1 MAIGAYSPER
11 PIPPSGGENGM
22 TQELGKTTPAS
33 LATIG
38 RRSIDVILRLAI
50 LFLFILLFIPDLN
63 PARITEKIN
72 RNLSLFTC
80 GFFYPN
86 LIADMGRLLDKGWI
100 LNGTMQLLFISAMA
114 ACLGIIGCGAGAC
127 MSAGNDKLKRIGSL
141 VSLGGSAVIGLGLLG
156 IQNARGQL
164 MASTAIDKALPIQPP
179 GFAILMVA
187 TIAVFAFSALR
198 FLAAPVPKKGEKCG
212 IDAPMELFLW
222 LLPFLLL
229 IFVFSYLPLWGWRYA
244 FFNFHAGE
252 RLTPDKFVGFFWF
265 TYLFKN
271 SATCADI
278 IRVLTNTL
286 AMSGLGILTS
296 WCPIAFAVFMAEIGN
311 TGVRRAIQTLTT
323 IPNFISWVLV
333 YAIAFCIF
341 STDGFVSS
349 VFVNAKLWDSGKNLL
364 MGGEHMWLKMLAWGM
379 WKGLGWSAIMYI
391 AAITS
396 IDQQLYEAATV
407 DGAGRF
413 QKMWHITVPELI
425 PTYLVLLLLQI
436 AGILNNGM
444 EQYLVFENPTN
455 TGPIMVLDLY
465 IYKLGID
472 KGVIPLSTVIGM
484 AKSAISVAL
493 LFGAN
498 AISKAV
504 RGKSIV

>member
-1 MAIGAYSPER
+1 VSTAILGAKRLSVVD
-11 PIPPSGGENGM
+11 
-22 TQELGKTTPAS
+22 
-33 LATIG
+33 IG
-38 RRSIDVILRLAI
+38 RKSIDVVLRLSVFI
-50 LFLFILLFIPDLN
+50 LFAMLFIPTAN
-63 PARITEKIN
+63 PARISEKIN
-72 RNLSLFTC
+72 RNLSLFSC
-80 GFFYPN
+80 GFFYNN

-100 LNGTMQLLFISAMA
+100 QRGTMSLLFVSSMA
-114 ACLGIIGCGAGAC
+114 ACLGIIGCGIAAC
-127 MSAGNDKLKRIGSL
+127 LSVGNNKLKRIGGLS
-141 VSLGGSAVIGLGLLG
+141 SLGATAVIGLGLLG
-156 IQNARGQL
+156 ISRAHTHL
-164 MASTAIDKALPIQPP
+164 LASSAVEKAMPLSPIGFKALA
-179 GFAILMVA
+179 AIVIM
-187 TIAVFAFSALR
+187 VFALSALR
-198 FLAAPVPKKGEKCG
+198 LLLTPAPKKGEKG
-212 IDAPMELFLW
+212 RIDLKMELFLW

-229 IFVFSYLPLWGWRYA
+229 VVVVRSLPLWGWRYA

-252 RLTPDKFVGFFWF
+252 TLSPDKFVGFFWF
-265 TYLFKN
+265 TYLFQN
-271 SATCADI
+271 PATTADI
-278 IRVLTNTL
+278 VRVIKNTL

-296 WCPIAFAVFMAEIGN
+296 WLPIAFAVFLSEIGN
-311 TGVRRAIQTLTT
+311 TKIRRAIQTLTT

-349 VFVNAKLWDSGKNLL
+349 IMVNLKIWETGKNML
-364 MGGEHMWLKMLAWGM
+364 MGDGHIWLKMLAWGM

-407 DGAGRF
+407 DGANRY

-436 AGILNNGM
+436 AGILSNGM
-444 EQYLVFENPTN
+444 EQYLVFENATN
-455 TGPIMVLDLY
+455 TAPIMVLDLY

-484 AKSAISVAL
+484 AKSIISVSL

-498 AISKAV
+498 AISKAI

>member
-1 MAIGAYSPER
+1 MGDNV
-11 PIPPSGGENGM
+11 EN
-22 TQELGKTTPAS
+22 KA
-33 LATIG
+33 ANAADIG
-38 RRSIDVILRLAI
+38 RRAIDVVLRVSI
-50 LFLFILLFIPDLN
+50 LFLFILLLIPDLN
-63 PARITEKIN
+63 PARISEKIN

-100 LNGTMQLLFISAMA
+100 LKSTMALLFASGMA
-114 ACLGIIGCGAGAC
+114 ACLGILGCGAGAC
-127 MSAGNDKLKRIGSL
+127 LSAGNAKLKRIGSL
-141 VSLGGSAVIGLGLLG
+141 ASLCGSAVIGLGLLG
-156 IQNARGQL
+156 INAARVQL
-164 MASTAIDKALPIQPP
+164 LSSSAVEKAMPIQPI
-179 GFAILMVA
+179 GFPILTVA
-187 TIAVFAFSALR
+187 AIAVFALSALR
-198 FLAAPVPKKGEKCG
+198 FLATPAPAKGEKCH
-212 IDAPMELFLW
+212 IELRMELFLW

-229 IFVFSYLPLWGWRYA
+229 VFVFSYLPLWGWRYA
-244 FFNFHAGE
+244 FYNFHAGE
-252 RLTPDKFVGFFWF
+252 RLSPDRFVGFFWF
-265 TYLFKN
+265 TYLFQN
-271 SATCADI
+271 PATCADI
-278 IRVLTNTL
+278 VRVLTNTL

-296 WCPIAFAVFMAEIGN
+296 WCPIAFAVFLAEIGN

-349 VFVNAKLWDSGKNLL
+349 LFVNAKLWDSGRNLL

-413 QKMWHITVPELI
+413 QKMWHITLPELI